1 MKKREFEGIGVH
13 SCDPETDFISVD
25 SWMKRPDDIRG
36 QALGISRLLPPGVRV
51 DPALC
56 AEWGKEYY
64 LGDLQDCPY
73 PCKGGNEICQPP
85 KIKFRITIEVEEIAG
100 A

>member
-1 MKKREFEGIGVH
+1 MGKREFVGIGSH

-25 SWMKRPDDIRG
+25 RWIEHPDDVRG
-36 QALGISRLLPPGVRV
+36 QALGISRLLPPKVRV
-51 DPALC
+51 DPAIC

-73 PCKGGNEICQPP
+73 PQKRGSGVCQPP
-85 KIKFRITIEVEEIAG
+85 KFRFRITLEIEQIEES
-100 A
+100 